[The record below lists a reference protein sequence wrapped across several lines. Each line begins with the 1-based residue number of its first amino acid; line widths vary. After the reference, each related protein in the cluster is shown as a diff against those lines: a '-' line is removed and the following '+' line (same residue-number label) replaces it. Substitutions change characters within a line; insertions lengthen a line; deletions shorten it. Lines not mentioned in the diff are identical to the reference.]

1 MARATT
7 KLLERLAQQ
16 QQQRSQQQQ
25 QSQPAPQPGTST
37 APVVTTAR
45 LAPTQGQ
52 GRERVPVRPAPPS
65 APPIAGKLTLKPGTA
80 PPPRM
85 AERIKPVPAKP
96 KPHKATNKHKHS
108 GPPPIE
114 RLAVMY
120 PITFNVHAPLPLALE
135 INQDIAKAL
144 GIHPQ
149 AAQAVLAR
157 WTNRMNYLAA
167 MAAPGSRRFNLD
179 GTDAG
184 EVSDDHRAHAAAK
197 FAEKMAAVMAGPKAT
212 ATAA

>member
-16 QQQRSQQQQ
+16 QQQRVQQQR
-25 QSQPAPQPGTST
+25 SQPTPQPGTNT
-37 APVVTTAR
+37 APLVTTAQ
-45 LAPTQGQ
+45 LAPAQGQ
-52 GRERVPVRPAPPS
+52 GRGLVPVRPAPPS
-65 APPIAGKLTLKPGTA
+65 APPIAGRLTLKPGTA
-80 PPPRM
+80 PPPQM

-108 GPPPIE
+108 GPQPIE
-114 RLAVMY
+114 RLAAMY
-120 PITFNVHAPLPLALE
+120 PIPFNMHAPLPLALGVT
-135 INQDIAKAL
+135 QDIAKAL
-144 GIHPQ
+144 GIHPH

-157 WTNRMNYLAA
+157 WTSRMNYLAA

-184 EVSDDHRAHAAAK
+184 EVSDEHRAHAAAI
-197 FAEKMAAVMAGPKAT
+197 FAEKMTAVLAGPAT
-212 ATAA
+212 A